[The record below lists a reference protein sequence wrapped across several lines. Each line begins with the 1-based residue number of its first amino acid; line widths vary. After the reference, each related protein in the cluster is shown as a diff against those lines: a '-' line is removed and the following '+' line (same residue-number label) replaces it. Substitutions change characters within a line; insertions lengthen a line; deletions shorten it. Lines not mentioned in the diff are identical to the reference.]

1 MFGRVDRAEPLS
13 DLAPFIDDAE
23 IAWDANGARDR
34 VTRPLSEA
42 VLAELHQKRAQLA
55 GPVTEAG
62 VEVDPEGFPVLRDE
76 AQRVLGDRLDQGL
89 GFVILRGLA
98 TIDLTQDEMQAAF
111 WLFCRALGEP
121 MVQKG
126 GDIRLGRVANLG
138 KPAASRPRYHET
150 GVGGSVHTDSPI
162 MPRVAD
168 IVGLLCLQT
177 AQDGGLSK
185 FVSVA
190 RVHNI
195 LLRHAPDLLRELYLP
210 FDFDRRIDAREVS
223 ATNPALLRAPIFSY
237 LPDKGLRGVR
247 LRWQPEYVWEAPEL
261 PGVRPLTER
270 QRMALHLLEGV
281 LEDRSKAITVEV
293 AMIPGDMQF
302 LNNHLVAH
310 GRTAFVDPPATAD
323 GAPPARR
330 EMRRVWLR
338 RTPH

>member
-13 DLAPFIDDAE
+13 DLAPFIEDAE
-23 IAWDANGARDR
+23 IAWDATGGREGAI
-34 VTRPLSEA
+34 RPLDPA
-42 VLAELHQKRAQLA
+42 VLAELQQERAALA

-62 VEVDPEGFPVLRDE
+62 VAVDLAAFPVLREE
-76 AQRVLGDRLDQGL
+76 ARRVLSARLDQGL
-89 GFVILRGLA
+89 GFVILRGLG
-98 TIDLTQDEMQAAF
+98 TIGLTPDEMQAAF
-111 WLFCRALGEP
+111 WLFCKAMGEP

-126 GDIRLGRVANLG
+126 GGVRFGRVANLG

-162 MPRVAD
+162 MAEVAE
-168 IVGLLCLQT
+168 IVGLLCLRA
-177 AQDGGLSK
+177 AQEGGGSK

-190 RVHNI
+190 RAHNI
-195 LLRHAPDLLRELYLP
+195 LLRQAPDLLRELYQP
-210 FDFDRRIDAREVS
+210 FDFDRRIDPREVS

-237 LPDKGLRGVR
+237 VPDQGARGVR

-261 PGVRPLTER
+261 PGVAPLTER

-281 LEDRSKAITVEV
+281 LEDRSRVITVEV

-302 LNNHLVAH
+302 LNNHRVAH

-323 GAPPARR
+323 GAQPLRR

-338 RTPH
+338 RNAH